1 MSVDNV
7 IKYASGNF
15 SYDQV
20 EMYAASFEKGD
31 AILVQSGDILD
42 FQEVIPDVIST
53 DNLISSGE
61 DNPYVIR
68 RGDKG
73 IEVGFRDSNYSP
85 YIILTPSQYKLK
97 GGERIV
103 RLGDGVH
110 GTTQGKTYE
119 VYFSE
124 RLGKLVYRNDIGTVN
139 IITDD
144 KWGIIPRYSQVSGES
159 EATSNES
166 LNLSATFKIANMDEL
181 QRMLDDLQRHLDE
194 ADRLYNAISE
204 WKPDINIVK
213 SDVLKRST
221 GGDNDEHE

>member
-1 MSVDNV
+1 MSVDNI

-20 EMYAASFEKGD
+20 KMYAASFEKGD

-42 FQEVIPDVIST
+42 FQEVIPDVIPT
-53 DNLISSGE
+53 NNLISSGE

-97 GGERIV
+97 GGEKIV
-103 RLGDGVH
+103 RLGDSRKGVYF
-110 GTTQGKTYE
+110 GKTYN
-119 VYFSE
+119 VYISE
-124 RLGKLVYRNDIGTVN
+124 ESGNPVFRG
-139 IITDD
+139 DD
-144 KWGIIPRYSQVSGES
+144 GIAYLIKGDVWGIIPRYSQVSGES
-159 EATSNES
+159 EATANES

-181 QRMLDDLQRHLDE
+181 QHMLDDLQRHLDE

-213 SDVLKRST
+213 SDVLKRTT
-221 GGDNDEHE
+221 GGDNNDH